1 MPRKGRLPSPPW
13 VRTRRGCPLR
23 SLLEA
28 EVEAMRWRLT
38 SLTDPE
44 REDFLDEFTDRLYAK
59 VHMTP

>member
-1 MPRKGRLPSPPW
+1 
-13 VRTRRGCPLR
+13 
-23 SLLEA
+23 
-28 EVEAMRWRLT
+28 MRWRLT